1 MLFAGAARQ
10 PGPRGPDE
18 DRRSSVHGAQGAVAT
33 DRAHQHLWQGQGE
46 EALSAPAAARSS
58 FPEVFCDCSCIPL
71 DMGVPLVEFI
81 QGSRLLY
88 YLM

>member
-46 EALSAPAAARSS
+46 EALSAPAAARLS
-58 FPEVFCDCSCIPL
+58 FPEVFCDCSSIPL
-71 DMGVPLVEFI
+71 HMDVPLVELI
-81 QGSRLLY
+81 EHSTLLY
-88 YLM
+88 YLL